1 MATKK
6 QRRAKAKKAQ
16 KKKQN
21 LRLFVLSLV
30 IMVCVGFLVF
40 LSISLFDYIYQ
51 PGTDTTTTTYAK
63 KKLKVQL
70 YFSDSNERFLMP
82 EVRFVTKEKQSGDQ
96 VARLVEALIE
106 GPHTGLVETIPK
118 ETTLTGV
125 KIKDDGTA
133 YLDFDKN
140 FIYLHPGGS
149 ASEIMTVY
157 SLANT
162 ITLNVPDVKRV
173 KLLVEGKSIESI
185 KGHVDARYPF
195 TTNRELIVEGA
206 S

>member
-1 MATKK
+1 MGTKK
-6 QRRAKAKKAQ
+6 QRRAKAMKAQ

-21 LRLFVLSLV
+21 LKLFTLSLI

-40 LSISLFDYIYQ
+40 LSISLFDYVYR
-51 PGTDTTTTTYAK
+51 PATDTGTTAYNK
-63 KKLKVQL
+63 KKVKVQL

-82 EVRFVTKEKQSGDQ
+82 ELRYVTKEKTKKDQ
-96 VARLVEALIE
+96 VARIVEALIE
-106 GPHTGLVETIPK
+106 GPHTALIETLPK
-118 ETTLTGV
+118 ETTLIGV
-125 KIKDDGTA
+125 EIKNDGTA

-162 ITLNVPDVKRV
+162 ITLNVPDVRKV
-173 KLLVEGKSIESI
+173 KLLVEGKEIESI

-195 TTNRELIVEGA
+195 TTNRELIVESA

>member
-21 LRLFVLSLV
+21 LRLFTLSLV

-40 LSISLFDYIYQ
+40 LSISLFDYIYR
-51 PGTDTTTTTYAK
+51 PATDTGTTAYNK
-63 KKLKVQL
+63 KKVEAQL

-82 EVRFVTKEKQSGDQ
+82 ELRYVTKETTSREQ

-106 GPHTGLVETIPK
+106 GPHTNLVETLPK
-118 ETTLTGV
+118 ETTL
-125 KIKDDGTA
+125 KSIEIKNNGTA
-133 YLDFDKN
+133 YLNFDKN

-157 SLANT
+157 SLTNT
-162 ITLNVPDVKRV
+162 ITLNVPDVKKV
-173 KLLVEGKSIESI
+173 KLLVEGKEIESI

-195 TTNRELIVEGA
+195 TTNRELIVESA